1 MTLIK
6 IHSPKGLIERQ
17 IHKKIMIEILSNYLK
32 NENMSYDNNR
42 NALHRIK
49 HNVKHNDYVI
59 MDGEDYDNYFSEFK
73 KRLRDYKIS
82 QILN

>member
-1 MTLIK
+1 MHLRK
-6 IHSPKGLIERQ
+6 IYSPKGLIERQ
-17 IHKKIMIEILSNYLK
+17 IHRKIMIEILSNWLK
-32 NENMSYDNNR
+32 NENMSYNNYR
-42 NALHRIK
+42 NALYFI
-49 HNVKHNDYVI
+49 KHNDYVI